1 MVKAVIFDLDGTLV
15 DSAPDIQAS
24 VNVMLVEEGLE
35 PLDLPTTISFIGN
48 GLPKLVE
55 RVMAARGIAD
65 DEFERLH
72 ARVLAIYNASSSDKT
87 VVYEGVI
94 DVLKEL
100 KAQGVYLGVCTN
112 KPEEPARH
120 VLAGLELEGF
130 FEVVIGGDSLPVRKP
145 DPQPLFEAMG
155 DFAATDVLYVGDSE
169 VDAGTA
175 ESAKVRFAL
184 FTKGY
189 RKSPVEEITYSVK
202 FSHWRG
208 FLQAVG
214 VTASA

>member
-130 FEVVIGGDSLPVRKP
+130 FEIVIGGDSLPVRKP
-145 DPQPLFEAMG
+145 YPQPLFEAMG
-155 DFAATDVLYVGDSE
+155 DFAAADVLYVGDSE

-175 ESAKVRFAL
+175 ENAKVRFAL
-184 FTKGY
+184 FTEGY
-189 RKSPVEEITYSVK
+189 RKSPVEEITHSVK
-202 FSHWRG
+202 FSHWRD

-214 VTASA
+214 VTTSA